1 MSEINTLVLHKI
13 AKKSAKN
20 FEDISIE
27 TFEKII
33 DLSRNNTKTISDA
46 FDSKNLNKKSICL
59 TFDDGYLSDVDVV
72 LPRLLKNKMKAT
84 FFIVPSYLDKEGH
97 LSGEQVIKLSKNGM
111 EIGSHSFSHLDFTK
125 IKPSS
130 ISNELSSSKKFLED
144 LIGKEVRSFSFPYGF
159 TSKDSIRAVFD
170 AGYSYCCTSKHGL
183 SKKNSKII
191 SRNSINIKTKDSRLK
206 EIVYPSKKIKLYW
219 ILEDLGKPILKKLP
233 SRFYLQIRSLLSK
246 I

>member
-1 MSEINTLVLHKI
+1 MSEINALVLHKI
-13 AKKSAKN
+13 VEKSAKN
-20 FEDISIE
+20 FEDISLE
-27 TFEKII
+27 TFERII
-33 DLSRNNTKTISDA
+33 DLSRNNTKTIIEA
-46 FDSKNLNKKSICL
+46 FDSKNLNKKSVCL
-59 TFDDGYLSDVDVV
+59 TFDDGYLSDVDIV

-97 LSGEQVIKLSKNGM
+97 LSKEQVIKLSKNEM

-130 ISNELSSSKKFLED
+130 IFNELSSSKKFLED
-144 LIGKEVRSFSFPYGF
+144 LIGKEVKSFSFPYGF
-159 TSKDSIRAVFD
+159 TSKDSIQAVFD

-183 SKKNSKII
+183 SKKSSKII
-191 SRNSINIKTKDSRLK
+191 SRNSINIKTRNSRLK
-206 EIVYPSKKIKLYW
+206 DTIYPSRKIKFYW